1 MKVKI
6 PLCVTAL
13 LNNSCSLRIIR
24 VSNAKGYELI
34 VKTNAVKVRSRLRG
48 VGTWAKFRRHV

>member
-48 VGTWAKFRRHV
+48 VGT